1 MPARWMAHGARA
13 TPRRGGAIGVQRM
26 LKQIARTLLQDVR
39 HTRADDNPRPAVRG
53 MGCGAVHILYTEAVR
68 PDPCRVP
75 AHGACVADAAA
86 WRADSSTK
94 ITFVQQPHDT
104 KGSKWLVCLFAR
116 VLRCSSSEHTRTR
129 QVRQDSFKFQAKSD
143 KLFSRQYR
151 WKTGT
156 HGTLGAT
163 KTFALDGHGALR

>member
-75 AHGACVADAAA
+75 AHGACADDAAA

-104 KGSKWLVCLFAR
+104 KGSKWLACLHE
-116 VLRCSSSEHTRTR
+116 SSDAPPQSPRTR
-129 QVRQDSFKFQAKSD
+129 QVDKTVSSFKPSPINYFPVSTGGKPGLTVPWA
-143 KLFSRQYR
+143 RQ
-151 WKTGT
+151 KHSLSTVM
-156 HGTLGAT
+156 AP
-163 KTFALDGHGALR
+163 